1 MTRGLMNSLAC
12 IETSCGRAMIPSRR
26 SGASRSATAGS
37 CSMTAG
43 TAARQ
48 RVAAEHPGRG
58 WDELA
63 GDVVCAK
70 GRDPVGLAFELAV
83 SCSATGA
90 RPLTRNERFTASKR
104 LSEIHPEWSLREVAK
119 RTGTSHQTVLRPRG
133 PTGLSG
139 AGPNG
144 PITPSGD
151 NATAARVAARHPT
164 LEQLQT
170 AQPWP

>member
-104 LSEIHPEWSLREVAK
+104 LSEIHPEWSLREVA
-119 RTGTSHQTVLRPRG
+119 SG
-133 PTGLSG
+133 PAPPTRRFS
-139 AGPNG
+139 
-144 PITPSGD
+144 D
-151 NATAARVAARHPT
+151 RAARLGCRELVRMDRSPHRVTMRP
-164 LEQLQT
+164 LRG
-170 AQPWP
+170 